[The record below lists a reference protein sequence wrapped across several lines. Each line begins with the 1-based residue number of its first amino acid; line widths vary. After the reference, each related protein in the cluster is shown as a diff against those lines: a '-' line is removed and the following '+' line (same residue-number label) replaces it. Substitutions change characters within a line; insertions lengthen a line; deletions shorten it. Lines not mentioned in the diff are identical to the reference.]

1 MRRHKRVAL
10 VSSIVG
16 AMVALVLPLALTS
29 PASAAANN
37 TVTVTKVVNGAPT
50 EAGNIEVVVT
60 CGTNVQTLTFA
71 PTGGTQSASIP
82 SNLSTCTVQETED
95 RGADATAIQA
105 VSATAA
111 IQIPNAQNATA
122 PAGGALIEFD
132 NNGGQLATVGITNT
146 YIPAQFNTVN
156 VTKQV
161 VGDAP
166 ANAFYRIDVTC
177 WDGVNVPTQLVFSA
191 LFTSA
196 GGTQALKVPAD
207 GQHDVC
213 IAAETVRE
221 PTQPVAVAPFVD
233 TSINGVSLPPAPGD
247 PGQVGQT
254 APVPGGPFTGA
265 NQTRSVTVT
274 NRYESPNPQ
283 NTFTVTKR
291 VRGHVTQ
298 GTKFYVTLLCFQ
310 VPGDPFVPGDGP
322 TTPVTPPNTVP
333 VPPNVGIHQE
343 THEFGQTGGTYQF
356 KISREI
362 RDCYAFESD
371 IQGDPLTP
379 PDVIDLDWQANVAPG
394 DATLFFA
401 DDTGVYLRFATGG
414 NHNAAATLTNRY
426 SSPFGD
432 NVINVTKV
440 TTGTV
445 PAGEHFLV
453 EVNCSG
459 SNFASQDFQ
468 QFLLFGAGQPQTQQ
482 VVQPAGPSNGQNSC
496 VAVETVSGGA
506 VDVDYA
512 ASATEGNVLFT
523 VLQPPPG
530 LGGVYVN
537 WPNVPDPVGP
547 EGVAS
552 AAQVTITNK
561 FPDTPLGADNTLTIK
576 KRFRG
581 NVPGAP
587 SVDVRVRCSGGGIT
601 EERLLTITDQTPI
614 DLSIPANRNNCVVRE
629 LSSGGATSVEYRA
642 TSATGDATDGPNSGR
657 IEFGTTGGES
667 GRVRITNHYPGTC
680 PPGGPKFC

>member
-1 MRRHKRVAL
+1 
-10 VSSIVG
+10 
-16 AMVALVLPLALTS
+16 MVALVLPLALTS

-37 TVTVTKVVNGAPT
+37 TVTVTKVVNGTPT
-50 EAGNIEVVVT
+50 EAGNIEVVVQ
-60 CGTNVQTLTFA
+60 CGANVQTLTFP

-82 SNLSTCTVQETED
+82 STLSSCTVQETED

-122 PAGGALIEFD
+122 PAGGALITFD

-146 YIPAQFNTVN
+146 YIPDQFNTVN
-156 VTKQV
+156 VTKTV

-166 ANAFYRIDVTC
+166 ASAFYRIDIDCGPDTY
-177 WDGVNVPTQLVFSA
+177 SA
-191 LFTSA
+191 LFTAA

-207 GQHDVC
+207 GLHNSC
-213 IAAETVRE
+213 TAAETVRE
-221 PTQPVAVAPFVD
+221 PSQPVAVAPFVD

-254 APVPGGPFTGA
+254 APVPGGPFNGA

-291 VRGHVTQ
+291 VRGRVTQ
-298 GTKFYVTLLCFQ
+298 GTKFYVTLFCFQ
-310 VPGDPFVPGDGP
+310 APGDPFVPGDGP

-356 KISREI
+356 QISREI
-362 RDCYAFESD
+362 RDCYVFESD
-371 IQGDPLTP
+371 ILGDPLTP

-394 DATLFFA
+394 EATLFFA
-401 DDTGVYLRFATGG
+401 DDSGVYLRFASGG

-426 SSPFGD
+426 ASPFGD
-432 NVINVTKV
+432 NVINVSKV

-445 PAGEHFLV
+445 PAGELFLV
-453 EVNCSG
+453 EVDCVGELPANG
-459 SNFASQDFQ
+459 GYASQNFTQ
-468 QFLLFGAGQPQTQQ
+468 YLLFGDGQPQTQQ
-482 VVQPAGPSNGQNSC
+482 VIQPASPHNGVNGDENEC
-496 VAVETVSGGA
+496 VVRETVSGGA
-506 VDVDYA
+506 QSVSYA
-512 ASATEGNVLFT
+512 ATGDSPDVLFT

-530 LGGVYVN
+530 TGWVTVN
-537 WPNVPDPVGP
+537 WPLTPAAVGP
-547 EGVAS
+547 DGVAS
-552 AAQVTITNK
+552 ELDVTITNR
-561 FPDTPLGADNTLTIK
+561 FPDAPLGADNTLRIK

-581 NVPGAP
+581 DLPGAP
-587 SVDVRVRCSGGGIT
+587 NAVVRVRCSGGGIT
-601 EERLLTITDQTPI
+601 EERLITFTDQTPV

-629 LSSGGATSVEYRA
+629 IDNGGASSVEYFA
-642 TSATGDATDGPNSGR
+642 TSATGDATYGPNSGR
-657 IEFGTTGGES
+657 IEFGTGGGES
-667 GRVRITNHYPGTC
+667 GKVRITNRFPGTC

>member
-16 AMVALVLPLALTS
+16 ALVALVLPLALTS

-37 TVTVTKVVNGAPT
+37 TVTVTKVVNGTPT
-50 EAGNIEVVVT
+50 EAGNIEVVVQ
-60 CGTNVQTLTFA
+60 CGANVQTLTFP
-71 PTGGTQSASIP
+71 PTGGTLSASIP
-82 SNLSTCTVQETED
+82 STLATCTVQETED

-111 IQIPNAQNATA
+111 IQIPDAQNATA
-122 PAGGALIEFD
+122 PGGGALIEFD

-161 VGDAP
+161 LGDAP
-166 ANAFYRIDVTC
+166 ASAFFRIDVVCGPDTY
-177 WDGVNVPTQLVFSA
+177 SA
-191 LFTSA
+191 LFTAA
-196 GGTQALKVPAD
+196 GGTQAIKVPAD
-207 GQHDVC
+207 GLHNSC
-213 IAAETVRE
+213 TAAETVRE

-233 TSINGVSLPPAPGD
+233 TSINGVSLPPSPGD
-247 PGQVGQT
+247 PGQVGAT

-298 GTKFYVTLLCFQ
+298 GTKFYVTLFCFQ
-310 VPGDPFVPGDGP
+310 APGDPFVPGDGP

-356 KISREI
+356 HISREI
-362 RDCYAFESD
+362 RDCYVFESD
-371 IQGDPLTP
+371 INGDPVTP
-379 PDVIDLDWQANVAPG
+379 PDVVDLDWQATVAPG

-432 NVINVTKV
+432 NVINVSKV

-445 PAGEHFLV
+445 PAGELFLV
-453 EVNCSG
+453 RVDCLGEDFPSQ
-459 SNFASQDFQ
+459 NFT

-482 VVQPAGPSNGQNSC
+482 AVQPASPHAGANNC
-496 VAVETVSGGA
+496 TVRETVSGGA
-506 VDVDYA
+506 QSVNYA
-512 ASATEGNVLFT
+512 ATGDAPDVLFT

-530 LGGVYVN
+530 TGSVNVN
-537 WPNVPDPVGP
+537 WPLTPAAVGP
-547 EGVAS
+547 DGVAS
-552 AAQVTITNK
+552 ELNVTITNR
-561 FPDTPLGADNTLTIK
+561 FPDTPLGADNILRVK

-581 NVPGAP
+581 DIPGAP
-587 SVDVRVRCSGGGIT
+587 NATVRVRCSGGGIT
-601 EERLLTITDQTPI
+601 EERLITFTDQTPVE
-614 DLSIPANRNNCVVRE
+614 LSIPANRNNCVVKE
-629 LSSGGATSVEYRA
+629 IDNGGATSVEYFA
-642 TSATGDATDGPNSGR
+642 SSATADATYGPSSAR
-657 IEFGTTGGES
+657 VEFGTTGGERANT
-667 GRVRITNHYPGTC
+667 RVTNRFPGTC